1 MLLFLR
7 CSMMGFGSF
16 ISLNVEIDGG
26 MFSPSTRIDHFF
38 LEFGTEISGSTIL
51 RGCEVMGGARDLEA

>member
-1 MLLFLR
+1 
-7 CSMMGFGSF
+7 MMGFGSF

-26 MFSPSTRIDHFF
+26 IFSPSTRIDHFF
-38 LEFGTEISGSTIL
+38 LEFGTEIGGSTIL